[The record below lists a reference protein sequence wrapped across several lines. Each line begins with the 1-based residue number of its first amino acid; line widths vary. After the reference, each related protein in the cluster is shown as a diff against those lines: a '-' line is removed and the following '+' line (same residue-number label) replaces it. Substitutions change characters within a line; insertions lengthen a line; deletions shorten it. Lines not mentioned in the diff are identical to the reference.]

1 MDVFNLY
8 AKLSLN
14 TDDYEKGV
22 EKAKGGASSL
32 MDVFSGT
39 LLGNVVSDGLRT
51 VANGIAEI
59 GKTAASMAVS
69 IGKAS
74 LDSYADYEQLV
85 GGVETLYK
93 DSAGIIENY
102 AKDAYKNVG
111 LSANDYMETSTSFAA
126 ALVSSLSGDTEKAAE
141 MANTAISDMSDNA
154 NKMGTNITSIQ
165 DAYNGFAKQN
175 YTMLDNLKLGYGG
188 TQAEMKRLIK
198 EAAAM
203 KDTQKELGVTVD
215 ATSMSYANIV
225 QAIHVVQANMG
236 IMGTT
241 SKEAATTIQGSTASM
256 KSAWENLLTGIADPE
271 QDFQTLVDN
280 LVDSVIT
287 AGNNIIPRI
296 KEIVPTLIDGLS
308 ELVTQL
314 APYVSGVI
322 MELEPTI
329 EEGLQSLFGGLS
341 SVASEL
347 QPIVADV
354 FSFFGD
360 AIISGLTSAIENSDF
375 SFLLDI
381 FDNVKTAAE
390 EVVPVIEKIAP
401 ALVTVGAAVKG
412 WQIGTEI
419 QKMVTAFDEAKVAVS
434 LFSMGLSDTE
444 IAQGALNGTLKAS
457 EVLAGLLTG
466 KISLMTLAQAAA
478 AKAQAVLNAVMSA
491 NPIAIVITL
500 IAALIGVFVTLY
512 ATNEDFRNK
521 VNAAWNAVKETISG
535 VVNAIGTFFTQ
546 TIPEAIS
553 NVIEWFQQLPERI
566 SEFLLNAIQSVA
578 DWATQTVENARQAG
592 SNFINAVVEFFS
604 QLPYNLGVF
613 LGTALANIV
622 IWAAETAENARQA
635 GSQFLQN
642 VVEFFTQLPGNVLTF
657 LSTTIQN
664 VIAWAGQMKSNAI
677 DAASTFLNNVIEFF
691 TQLPGKVAEWFTRT
705 VEKAVEWAGEMKDKG
720 VQAAKDLLDAVV
732 TGVSELPG
740 KIFNLGVN
748 AAKSLLEGIKSMGS
762 WLKDQV
768 GNFVDGIVSGFTGTV
783 QTNGSHAGGM
793 DYVPY
798 NNYVANLHRGEMVLT
813 ADEAAAYRK
822 GEANTAGGMTIN
834 IDINGIQFEDVN
846 SMAHALANQISY
858 ELQAQSNRKAA
869 VYA

>member
-22 EKAKGGASSL
+22 KKAKGGASSL

-51 VANGIAEI
+51 VANGITEI
-59 GKTAASMAVS
+59 GKTAANMAVS

-93 DSAGIIENY
+93 DSAGIIESY

-126 ALVSSLSGDTEKAAE
+126 ALVSSLGGDTGKAAE

-154 NKMGTNITSIQ
+154 NKMGTNISSIQ

-203 KDTQKELGVTVD
+203 TDTQKELGVTVD
-215 ATSMSYANIV
+215 SNSMSYANIV

-314 APYVSGVI
+314 APYVSSVI
-322 MELEPTI
+322 MEFEPTI
-329 EEGLQSLFGGLS
+329 EEGLHALFGGLS

-375 SFLLDI
+375 SFLLVI
-381 FDNVKTAAE
+381 FDNVKTAAK
-390 EVVPVIEKIAP
+390 EVVPVIEEIAP

-412 WQIGTEI
+412 RQIGTKI

-444 IAQGALNGTLKAS
+444 IAQGALNGTLKES

-478 AKAQAVLNAVMSA
+478 AKAQAAFNAVLAA
-491 NPIAIVITL
+491 NPITLVVVAIG
-500 IAALIGVFVTLY
+500 ALVGILAVLY
-512 ATNEDFRNK
+512 AKNEDFRNG
-521 VNAAWNAVKETISG
+521 VNAALDAISAKIQEVVAFVQPYVEAAMQVIGQVVTQVITDLTPVIQSIGEAFSAAWSLVQTVWAWASAFFQAIFQSIVVIFTPFAPIISG
-535 VVNAIGTFFTQ
+535 FFQ
-546 TIPEAIS
+546 GAWII
-553 NVIEWFQQLPERI
+553 
-566 SEFLLNAIQSVA
+566 IQSIWNVA
-578 DWATQTVENARQAG
+578 VSFFQTVFDLITG
-592 SNFINAVVEFFS
+592 VFSTIDAVLSGDFQSAWASIQGIFEGVFGFFS
-604 QLPYNLGVF
+604 TVG
-613 LGTALANIV
+613 
-622 IWAAETAENARQA
+622 
-635 GSQFLQN
+635 QN
-642 VVEFFTQLPGNVLTF
+642 VVEG
-657 LSTTIQN
+657 IKGG
-664 VIAWAGQMKSNAI
+664 IA
-677 DAASTFLNNVIEFF
+677 
-691 TQLPGKVAEWFTRT
+691 
-705 VEKAVEWAGEMKDKG
+705 AVWNGLVSF
-720 VQAAKDLLDAVV
+720 VQGLWD
-732 TGVSELPG
+732 
-740 KIFNLGVN
+740 
-748 AAKSLLEGIKSMGS
+748 GIKSIFVINAGDVKNNTGS
-762 WLKDQV
+762 D
-768 GNFVDGIVSGFTGTV
+768 
-783 QTNGSHAGGM
+783 GSHAGGM

-813 ADEAAAYRK
+813 ADEADSYRRGKGSSNGFTLTQNIYAAKQTPVELAASTAAYFQR
-822 GEANTAGGMTIN
+822 ARWAI
-834 IDINGIQFEDVN
+834 
-846 SMAHALANQISY
+846 
-858 ELQAQSNRKAA
+858 
-869 VYA
+869 

>member
-1 MDVFNLY
+1 MDIFNLY

-39 LLGNVVSDGLRT
+39 LLGNVVSDGLRSVT
-51 VANGIAEI
+51 NGITEI
-59 GKTAASMAVS
+59 GRTAANMAVS

-93 DSAGIIENY
+93 DSAGIIESY

-126 ALVSSLSGDTEKAAE
+126 ALVTSLGGDTEKAAE

-154 NKMGTNITSIQ
+154 NKMGTNMQSIQ

-175 YTMLDNLKLGYGG
+175 YTMLDNLKIGYGG

-198 EAAAM
+198 DAAAM
-203 KDTQKELGVTVD
+203 TDTQKELGVTVD
-215 ATSMSYANIV
+215 SNSMSYANIV

-256 KSAWENLLTGIADPE
+256 KSSWENLLTGIADPE
-271 QDFQTLVDN
+271 QDFQALVDN

-329 EEGLQSLFGGLS
+329 EEGLQALFGGLS

-360 AIISGLTSAIENSDF
+360 AIISGLTSAIESSDF

-381 FDNVKTAAE
+381 FNNVKTAIENIANIIDSFKNNSNSAWDAISAKIR
-390 EVVPVIEKIAP
+390 EVVAFVQPYVEAAMQVIGQVVTQVITDLTPVIQSIVEAFSAAWSLVQTVWAWASAFFQAIFQSIVVIFTPFAP
-401 ALVTVGAAVKG
+401 IISGFFQGA
-412 WQIGTEI
+412 WIII
-419 QKMVTAFDEAKVAVS
+419 QSIWNVAVS
-434 LFSMGLSDTE
+434 FFQTVFDLITGVFSTID
-444 IAQGALNGTLKAS
+444 
-457 EVLAGLLTG
+457 
-466 KISLMTLAQAAA
+466 
-478 AKAQAVLNAVMSA
+478 AVLSGDFQSAWESIQGIFEGVFGFFSTVGQNAV
-491 NPIAIVITL
+491 
-500 IAALIGVFVTLY
+500 
-512 ATNEDFRNK
+512 
-521 VNAAWNAVKETISG
+521 
-535 VVNAIGTFFTQ
+535 
-546 TIPEAIS
+546 
-553 NVIEWFQQLPERI
+553 
-566 SEFLLNAIQSVA
+566 
-578 DWATQTVENARQAG
+578 
-592 SNFINAVVEFFS
+592 
-604 QLPYNLGVF
+604 
-613 LGTALANIV
+613 
-622 IWAAETAENARQA
+622 
-635 GSQFLQN
+635 
-642 VVEFFTQLPGNVLTF
+642 
-657 LSTTIQN
+657 
-664 VIAWAGQMKSNAI
+664 
-677 DAASTFLNNVIEFF
+677 
-691 TQLPGKVAEWFTRT
+691 
-705 VEKAVEWAGEMKDKG
+705 
-720 VQAAKDLLDAVV
+720 
-732 TGVSELPG
+732 
-740 KIFNLGVN
+740 
-748 AAKSLLEGIKSMGS
+748 EGIKGGIAAVWGGLVS
-762 WLKDQV
+762 
-768 GNFVDGIVSGFTGTV
+768 FVQGLWDGIKSIFVINAGDIKNNTGSD
-783 QTNGSHAGGM
+783 SHRAGGL

-813 ADEAAAYRK
+813 ADEADAYRRGNSGGGSFTVNQTIYAAKQTPVELAASTAAYFQR
-822 GEANTAGGMTIN
+822 ARW
-834 IDINGIQFEDVN
+834 
-846 SMAHALANQISY
+846 AL
-858 ELQAQSNRKAA
+858 
-869 VYA
+869 

>member
-1 MDVFNLY
+1 MDIFNLY

-51 VANGIAEI
+51 VANGITEI
-59 GKTAASMAVS
+59 GKTAANMAVS

-93 DSAGIIENY
+93 DSAATIEKY
-102 AKDAYKNVG
+102 AQAAYKNVG
-111 LSANDYMETSTSFAA
+111 LSANDYMDTATSFAA
-126 ALVSSLSGDTEKAAE
+126 SLVSSLSGDTEKAAE
-141 MANTAISDMSDNA
+141 MSNTAISDMADNW
-154 NKMGTNITSIQ
+154 NKMGSSVQSVQ
-165 DAYNGFAKQN
+165 DAYRGFSKQN
-175 YTMLDNLKLGYGG
+175 FTMLDNLKIGYGG
-188 TQAEMKRLIK
+188 TKTEMERLL
-198 EAAAM
+198 ADA
-203 KDTQKELGVTVD
+203 DTLNAKQGVYTKYSID
-215 ATSMSYANIV
+215 SFSDIV
-225 QAIHVVQANMG
+225 QAIHVVQTEMG
-236 IMGTT
+236 ITGTT
-241 SKEAATTIQGSTASM
+241 AKEAATTIQGSTASM
-256 KSAWENLLTGIADPE
+256 KSAWANLLTGIADPE
-271 QDFQTLVDN
+271 QNFQSLMDEF
-280 LVDSVIT
+280 VDSVIT

-329 EEGLQSLFGGLS
+329 EEGLQALFGGLS

-381 FDNVKTAAE
+381 FDNVKTAVE
-390 EVVPVIEKIAP
+390 EVVPVIEEIAP

-412 WQIGTEI
+412 WQIGTKI

-434 LFSMGLSDTE
+434 LFSMGLSDAE

-478 AKAQAVLNAVMSA
+478 AKAQAAFNAVLAA
-491 NPIAIVITL
+491 NPITLVVVAIG
-500 IAALIGVFVTLY
+500 ALVGILAVLY
-512 ATNEDFRNK
+512 AKNEDFRNS
-521 VNAAWNAVKETISG
+521 VNGVIENIWAKIQEFVTWVQPYVEAAMQVIGQVVTQVITDLTPVIQSIGAAFSAAWSLVQTVWAWASAFFQAIFQAIVVIFAPFAPIISG
-535 VVNAIGTFFTQ
+535 FFQ
-546 TIPEAIS
+546 GAWII
-553 NVIEWFQQLPERI
+553 
-566 SEFLLNAIQSVA
+566 IQSIWNVA
-578 DWATQTVENARQAG
+578 VSFFQTVFDLITG
-592 SNFINAVVEFFS
+592 VFSTIDAVLSGDFQSAWESIQGIFDGAFGFFS
-604 QLPYNLGVF
+604 TVG
-613 LGTALANIV
+613 
-622 IWAAETAENARQA
+622 
-635 GSQFLQN
+635 QN
-642 VVEFFTQLPGNVLTF
+642 VVEG
-657 LSTTIQN
+657 IKGG
-664 VIAWAGQMKSNAI
+664 IA
-677 DAASTFLNNVIEFF
+677 
-691 TQLPGKVAEWFTRT
+691 
-705 VEKAVEWAGEMKDKG
+705 AVWGG
-720 VQAAKDLLDAVV
+720 LVSFVQGLWD
-732 TGVSELPG
+732 
-740 KIFNLGVN
+740 
-748 AAKSLLEGIKSMGS
+748 GIKSIFVINASDVKNNTGS
-762 WLKDQV
+762 D
-768 GNFVDGIVSGFTGTV
+768 
-783 QTNGSHAGGM
+783 GSHAGGM

-813 ADEAAAYRK
+813 SDEADEYRK
-822 GEANTAGGMTIN
+822 GTAKTAGGMTIN
-834 IDINGIQFEDVN
+834 IDINGIQFSDVN

-858 ELQAQSNRKAA
+858 ELQAQSDRKAA

>member
-22 EKAKGGASSL
+22 EKAKNGASSL

-51 VANGIAEI
+51 VANGITEI
-59 GKTAASMAVS
+59 GKTAANMAVS

-93 DSAGIIENY
+93 DSAGIIESY

-111 LSANDYMETSTSFAA
+111 LSANEYMETSTSFAA
-126 ALVSSLSGDTEKAAE
+126 SLVSSLGGNTEKAAE

-154 NKMGTNITSIQ
+154 NKMGTNISSIQ

-215 ATSMSYANIV
+215 STSMSYANIV

-241 SKEAATTIQGSTASM
+241 SKEAATTIQGSTSSM

-271 QDFQTLVDN
+271 QDFQALVDN

-322 MELEPTI
+322 MEIEPTI
-329 EEGLQSLFGGLS
+329 EEGLQALFGGLS

-401 ALVTVGAAVKG
+401 ALVTVGAAIKG
-412 WQIGTEI
+412 WQIGTKI
-419 QKMVTAFDEAKVAVS
+419 QKMITAFDEAKVAVS
-434 LFSMGLSDTE
+434 LFSMGLSDAE

-457 EVLAGLLTG
+457 EILAGLLTG

-478 AKAQAVLNAVMSA
+478 AKAQAAFNAVLAA
-491 NPIAIVITL
+491 NPITLVVVAIG
-500 IAALIGVFVTLY
+500 ALVGILAVLY
-512 ATNEDFRNK
+512 AKNEDFRNG
-521 VNAAWNAVKETISG
+521 VNAAWDAISAKIQEVVAFVQPYVEAAMQVIGQVVTQVITDLTPVIQSIGEAFIDAWSLVQTVWAWASAFFQAIFQAIVVIFAPFAPIISGFFQGAWIIIQSIWNVAVSFFQTVFDLITGVFSTIDAVLSGDFQSAWESIQGIFDGAFGFFSTVGQNAV
-535 VVNAIGTFFTQ
+535 
-546 TIPEAIS
+546 
-553 NVIEWFQQLPERI
+553 
-566 SEFLLNAIQSVA
+566 
-578 DWATQTVENARQAG
+578 
-592 SNFINAVVEFFS
+592 
-604 QLPYNLGVF
+604 
-613 LGTALANIV
+613 
-622 IWAAETAENARQA
+622 
-635 GSQFLQN
+635 
-642 VVEFFTQLPGNVLTF
+642 
-657 LSTTIQN
+657 
-664 VIAWAGQMKSNAI
+664 
-677 DAASTFLNNVIEFF
+677 
-691 TQLPGKVAEWFTRT
+691 
-705 VEKAVEWAGEMKDKG
+705 
-720 VQAAKDLLDAVV
+720 
-732 TGVSELPG
+732 
-740 KIFNLGVN
+740 
-748 AAKSLLEGIKSMGS
+748 EGIKGGIAAFWGGLVS
-762 WLKDQV
+762 
-768 GNFVDGIVSGFTGTV
+768 FVQGLWDGIKSIFVINASDVKNNTGSD
-783 QTNGSHAGGM
+783 GSHAGGM

-813 ADEAAAYRK
+813 ADEAYSYRRGKDSGNGFTLTQNIYAAKQTPVELAASTAAYFQR
-822 GEANTAGGMTIN
+822 ARW
-834 IDINGIQFEDVN
+834 
-846 SMAHALANQISY
+846 AL
-858 ELQAQSNRKAA
+858 
-869 VYA
+869 

>member
-51 VANGIAEI
+51 VANGITEI
-59 GKTAASMAVS
+59 GKTAANMAVS

-126 ALVSSLSGDTEKAAE
+126 SLVSSLGGDTEKAAE

-154 NKMGTNITSIQ
+154 NKMGTNMQSIQ

-175 YTMLDNLKLGYGG
+175 YTMLDNLKIGYGG

-203 KDTQKELGVTVD
+203 TDTQKELGVTVD
-215 ATSMSYANIV
+215 SNSMSYANIV

-329 EEGLQSLFGGLS
+329 EEGLQTLFGGLS

-390 EVVPVIEKIAP
+390 EVVPVIEEIAP

-412 WQIGTEI
+412 WQIGTKI

-434 LFSMGLSDTE
+434 LFSMGLSDAE

-478 AKAQAVLNAVMSA
+478 AKAQAAFNAVLAA
-491 NPIAIVITL
+491 NPITLVVVAIG
-500 IAALIGVFVTLY
+500 ALVGILAVLY
-512 ATNEDFRNK
+512 AKNEDFRNG
-521 VNAAWNAVKETISG
+521 VNAAWDAISAKIQEVVAFVQPYVESAMQVIGQVVTQVITDLTPVIQSIGEAFSAAWSLVQTVWAWASAFFQAIFQSIVVIFAPFAPIISG
-535 VVNAIGTFFTQ
+535 FFQ
-546 TIPEAIS
+546 GAWII
-553 NVIEWFQQLPERI
+553 
-566 SEFLLNAIQSVA
+566 IQSIWNVA
-578 DWATQTVENARQAG
+578 VSFFQTVFNLITG
-592 SNFINAVVEFFS
+592 VFSTIDAVLSGDFQGAWESIQGIFEGAFDFFS
-604 QLPYNLGVF
+604 TVG
-613 LGTALANIV
+613 
-622 IWAAETAENARQA
+622 
-635 GSQFLQN
+635 QN
-642 VVEFFTQLPGNVLTF
+642 VVEG
-657 LSTTIQN
+657 IRGG
-664 VIAWAGQMKSNAI
+664 IA
-677 DAASTFLNNVIEFF
+677 
-691 TQLPGKVAEWFTRT
+691 
-705 VEKAVEWAGEMKDKG
+705 AVWGG
-720 VQAAKDLLDAVV
+720 LVSFVQGLWD
-732 TGVSELPG
+732 
-740 KIFNLGVN
+740 
-748 AAKSLLEGIKSMGS
+748 GIKSI
-762 WLKDQV
+762 
-768 GNFVDGIVSGFTGTV
+768 FVINASDVKNNTGV
-783 QTNGSHAGGM
+783 NGSHAGGM

-813 ADEAAAYRK
+813 ADEADNYRRGKGSSNGFNLTQNIYAAKQTPVELAASTAAYFQR
-822 GEANTAGGMTIN
+822 ARWAI
-834 IDINGIQFEDVN
+834 
-846 SMAHALANQISY
+846 
-858 ELQAQSNRKAA
+858 
-869 VYA
+869 

>member
-51 VANGIAEI
+51 VTNGITEI
-59 GKTAASMAVS
+59 GKTAANMAVS

-126 ALVSSLSGDTEKAAE
+126 ALVTSLGGDTEKAAE

-154 NKMGTNITSIQ
+154 NKMGTNISSIQ

-203 KDTQKELGVTVD
+203 TDTQKELGVTVD
-215 ATSMSYANIV
+215 SNSMSYANIV

-256 KSAWENLLTGIADPE
+256 KSAWENLLTGIADPD

-314 APYVSGVI
+314 APYVSSVI

-329 EEGLQSLFGGLS
+329 EDGLQSLFSGLS

-381 FDNVKTAAE
+381 FNNVKTAIENIAQIIDSFKNNANAAWDAISTKIQ
-390 EVVPVIEKIAP
+390 EVVAFVQPYVEAAMQVIGQVVTQVITDLTPVIQSIGEAFSAAWSLVQTVWAWASAFFQAIFQAIIVIFTPFAP
-401 ALVTVGAAVKG
+401 IISGFFQGA
-412 WQIGTEI
+412 WIII
-419 QKMVTAFDEAKVAVS
+419 QSIWNVAVS
-434 LFSMGLSDTE
+434 FFQTVFDLITGVFSTIDAVLSGDF
-444 IAQGALNGTLKAS
+444 QGAWESIQDIFGS
-457 EVLAGLLTG
+457 
-466 KISLMTLAQAAA
+466 
-478 AKAQAVLNAVMSA
+478 
-491 NPIAIVITL
+491 
-500 IAALIGVFVTLY
+500 VF
-512 ATNEDFRNK
+512 D
-521 VNAAWNAVKETISG
+521 
-535 VVNAIGTFFTQ
+535 
-546 TIPEAIS
+546 
-553 NVIEWFQQLPERI
+553 
-566 SEFLLNAIQSVA
+566 
-578 DWATQTVENARQAG
+578 
-592 SNFINAVVEFFS
+592 FFS
-604 QLPYNLGVF
+604 TVG
-613 LGTALANIV
+613 
-622 IWAAETAENARQA
+622 
-635 GSQFLQN
+635 QN
-642 VVEFFTQLPGNVLTF
+642 VVEG
-657 LSTTIQN
+657 IKGG
-664 VIAWAGQMKSNAI
+664 IA
-677 DAASTFLNNVIEFF
+677 
-691 TQLPGKVAEWFTRT
+691 
-705 VEKAVEWAGEMKDKG
+705 AVWNGLVSF
-720 VQAAKDLLDAVV
+720 VQGLWD
-732 TGVSELPG
+732 
-740 KIFNLGVN
+740 
-748 AAKSLLEGIKSMGS
+748 GIKSIFVINAGDVKNNTGS
-762 WLKDQV
+762 D
-768 GNFVDGIVSGFTGTV
+768 
-783 QTNGSHAGGM
+783 GSHAGGL

-813 ADEAAAYRK
+813 ADEATAYRK
-822 GEANTAGGMTIN
+822 GEANMAGGITIN
-834 IDINGIQFEDVN
+834 IDINGIQFSDVN

>member
-51 VANGIAEI
+51 VANGITEI
-59 GKTAASMAVS
+59 GKTAANMAVS

-93 DSAGIIENY
+93 DSAGIIESY

-126 ALVSSLSGDTEKAAE
+126 ALVSSLGGDTGKAAE

-154 NKMGTNITSIQ
+154 NKMGTNMQSIQ

-175 YTMLDNLKLGYGG
+175 YTMLDNLKIGYGG

-203 KDTQKELGVTVD
+203 TDTQKELGVTVD
-215 ATSMSYANIV
+215 SNSMSYANIV

-256 KSAWENLLTGIADPE
+256 KSAWENLLIGIADPE
-271 QDFQTLVDN
+271 QDFQALVDN

-329 EEGLQSLFGGLS
+329 EEGLQALFGGLS

-381 FDNVKTAAE
+381 FDNVKTAVE
-390 EVVPVIEKIAP
+390 EVVPVIEEIAP

-412 WQIGTEI
+412 WQIGTKI

-478 AKAQAVLNAVMSA
+478 AKAQAAFNAVLAA
-491 NPIAIVITL
+491 NPITLVVVAIG
-500 IAALIGVFVTLY
+500 ALVGILAVLY
-512 ATNEDFRNK
+512 AKNEDFRNS
-521 VNAAWNAVKETISG
+521 VNGVIENIWAKIQEFVAWVQPYVEAAMQVIGQVVTQVITDLTPVIQSIGEAFSAAWSLVQTVWAWASAFFQAIFQSIVVIFTPFAPIISGFFQGAWIIIQSIWNVAVSFFQTVFDLITGVFSTIDAVLSGDFQSAWESIQGIFEGVFGFFSTVGQNAV
-535 VVNAIGTFFTQ
+535 
-546 TIPEAIS
+546 
-553 NVIEWFQQLPERI
+553 
-566 SEFLLNAIQSVA
+566 
-578 DWATQTVENARQAG
+578 
-592 SNFINAVVEFFS
+592 
-604 QLPYNLGVF
+604 
-613 LGTALANIV
+613 
-622 IWAAETAENARQA
+622 
-635 GSQFLQN
+635 
-642 VVEFFTQLPGNVLTF
+642 
-657 LSTTIQN
+657 
-664 VIAWAGQMKSNAI
+664 
-677 DAASTFLNNVIEFF
+677 
-691 TQLPGKVAEWFTRT
+691 
-705 VEKAVEWAGEMKDKG
+705 
-720 VQAAKDLLDAVV
+720 
-732 TGVSELPG
+732 
-740 KIFNLGVN
+740 
-748 AAKSLLEGIKSMGS
+748 EGIKGGIAAVWYGLVS
-762 WLKDQV
+762 
-768 GNFVDGIVSGFTGTV
+768 FVQGLWDGIKSIFVINASDVKNNTGSD
-783 QTNGSHAGGM
+783 GSHAGGL

-813 ADEAAAYRK
+813 SEEATQYRK
-822 GEANTAGGMTIN
+822 GNENAAGGMTFNIN
-834 IDINGIQFEDVN
+834 INGIQFSDVN

>member
-14 TDDYEKGV
+14 TDDYKKGI

-51 VANGIAEI
+51 VTNGITKI
-59 GKTAASMAVS
+59 GETAANMAVS

-93 DSAGIIENY
+93 DSAAKVQQY
-102 AKDAYKNVG
+102 AADAYKTAG
-111 LSANDYMETSTSFAA
+111 LSANEYMNTATTFAA
-126 ALVSSLSGDTEKAAE
+126 SLVSSLGGDTEQAAE
-141 MANTAISDMSDNA
+141 LANTAISDMSDNA
-154 NKMGTNITSIQ
+154 NKMGTAMSSIQ

-215 ATSMSYANIV
+215 STSMSYANIV

-271 QDFQTLVDN
+271 RNFQGLMDDFVN
-280 LVDSVIT
+280 SFVG

-308 ELVTQL
+308 EIVTQL
-314 APYVSGVI
+314 APYVSSVI

-329 EEGLQSLFGGLS
+329 EEGLQALFGGLS

-354 FSFFGD
+354 FSFLGD
-360 AIISGLTSAIENSDF
+360 AIVSGLTTAVENSDF

-381 FDNVKTAAE
+381 FDNVKTAVE
-390 EVVPVIEKIAP
+390 EVVPLIEKIAP
-401 ALVTVGAAVKG
+401 ALVTVGAAAKG
-412 WQIGTEI
+412 WEIGKKLQSI
-419 QKMVTAFDEAKVAVS
+419 VTGFDEAKVAVS
-434 LFSMGLSDTE
+434 LFSMGLSDAE

-466 KISLMTLAQAAA
+466 KISIMTLAQAAA
-478 AKAQAVLNAVMSA
+478 AKAQAAFNAVLAA
-491 NPIAIVITL
+491 NPIALVVVAIG
-500 IAALIGVFVTLY
+500 ALVGILAVLY
-512 ATNEDFRNK
+512 AKNEDFRSK
-521 VNAAWNAVKETISG
+521 VNAAWESVSEKVQGVVDFLMPYIAAAMDSIKNVVEKVVESLVPVAESIGQAFSAAWDLVKTVWSWASAFFQAIFQAIVVIFTPFAPIISG
-535 VVNAIGTFFTQ
+535 FFKAAWELVKAAWNIATSFFKNIFDIIANIFSAIDGVL
-546 TIPEAIS
+546 S
-553 NVIEWFQQLPERI
+553 GDFQSAWE
-566 SEFLLNAIQSVA
+566 SIQGIFEGVF
-578 DWATQTVENARQAG
+578 D
-592 SNFINAVVEFFS
+592 FFS
-604 QLPYNLGVF
+604 TVG
-613 LGTALANIV
+613 
-622 IWAAETAENARQA
+622 
-635 GSQFLQN
+635 QN
-642 VVEFFTQLPGNVLTF
+642 VVGG
-657 LSTTIQN
+657 IKGG
-664 VIAWAGQMKSNAI
+664 IA
-677 DAASTFLNNVIEFF
+677 
-691 TQLPGKVAEWFTRT
+691 
-705 VEKAVEWAGEMKDKG
+705 AVWGG
-720 VQAAKDLLDAVV
+720 LVSFVQGLWD
-732 TGVSELPG
+732 
-740 KIFNLGVN
+740 
-748 AAKSLLEGIKSMGS
+748 GIKSIFVIDASDVKNNTGS
-762 WLKDQV
+762 
-768 GNFVDGIVSGFTGTV
+768 N
-783 QTNGSHAGGM
+783 SHRAGGL

-798 NNYVANLHRGEMVLT
+798 NGYAADLHRGEMVLT
-813 ADEAAAYRK
+813 AREAEKYR
-822 GEANTAGGMTIN
+822 NGGKTGGDMVFQIS
-834 IDINGIQFEDVN
+834 INGMQFTSVSD
-846 SMAHALANQISY
+846 MAHALANDISH
-858 ELQAQSNRKAA
+858 ELEAQTRRKAA
-869 VYA
+869 LYG

>member
-51 VANGIAEI
+51 VTNGITEI
-59 GKTAASMAVS
+59 GKTAANMAVS

-126 ALVSSLSGDTEKAAE
+126 ALVSSLGGDTQKSAE

-154 NKMGTNITSIQ
+154 NKMGTNISSIQ

-203 KDTQKELGVTVD
+203 TDTQKELGVTVD
-215 ATSMSYANIV
+215 SNSMSYANIV

-256 KSAWENLLTGIADPE
+256 KSAWENLLTGIADPD

-314 APYVSGVI
+314 APYVSSVI

-381 FDNVKTAAE
+381 FNNVKTAIENIANIIDSFKNNANAAWDVISAKIQ
-390 EVVPVIEKIAP
+390 EVVAFVQPYVEAAMQVIGQVVTQVITDLTPVIQSIGEAFSAAWSLVQTVWAWASAFFQAIFQAIIVIFTPFAP
-401 ALVTVGAAVKG
+401 IISGFFQGA
-412 WQIGTEI
+412 WIII
-419 QKMVTAFDEAKVAVS
+419 QSIWNVAVS
-434 LFSMGLSDTE
+434 FFQTVFDLITGVFSTIDAVLSGDF
-444 IAQGALNGTLKAS
+444 QGAWESIQDIFGS
-457 EVLAGLLTG
+457 
-466 KISLMTLAQAAA
+466 
-478 AKAQAVLNAVMSA
+478 
-491 NPIAIVITL
+491 
-500 IAALIGVFVTLY
+500 VF
-512 ATNEDFRNK
+512 D
-521 VNAAWNAVKETISG
+521 
-535 VVNAIGTFFTQ
+535 
-546 TIPEAIS
+546 
-553 NVIEWFQQLPERI
+553 
-566 SEFLLNAIQSVA
+566 
-578 DWATQTVENARQAG
+578 
-592 SNFINAVVEFFS
+592 FFS
-604 QLPYNLGVF
+604 TVG
-613 LGTALANIV
+613 
-622 IWAAETAENARQA
+622 
-635 GSQFLQN
+635 QN
-642 VVEFFTQLPGNVLTF
+642 VVEG
-657 LSTTIQN
+657 IKGG
-664 VIAWAGQMKSNAI
+664 IA
-677 DAASTFLNNVIEFF
+677 
-691 TQLPGKVAEWFTRT
+691 
-705 VEKAVEWAGEMKDKG
+705 AVWNGLVSF
-720 VQAAKDLLDAVV
+720 VQGLWD
-732 TGVSELPG
+732 
-740 KIFNLGVN
+740 
-748 AAKSLLEGIKSMGS
+748 GIKSIFVINAGDVKNNTGS
-762 WLKDQV
+762 D
-768 GNFVDGIVSGFTGTV
+768 
-783 QTNGSHAGGM
+783 GSHAGGL

-813 ADEAAAYRK
+813 ADEATAYRK
-822 GEANTAGGMTIN
+822 GEANMAGGMTFN
-834 IDINGIQFEDVN
+834 IDINGIQFNDVN
-846 SMAHALANQISY
+846 SMAHALVNQISY

>member
-1 MDVFNLY
+1 LDVFNLY

-51 VANGIAEI
+51 VANGITEI
-59 GKTAASMAVS
+59 GKNAANMAVS

-154 NKMGTNITSIQ
+154 NKMGTNISSIQ

-203 KDTQKELGVTVD
+203 TDTQKELGVTVD
-215 ATSMSYANIV
+215 SNSMSYANIV

-271 QDFQTLVDN
+271 QDFQALVDN

-329 EEGLQSLFGGLS
+329 EKGLQALFGGLS

-390 EVVPVIEKIAP
+390 EVVPVIEEIAP

-412 WQIGTEI
+412 WQIGTKI
-419 QKMVTAFDEAKVAVS
+419 QKMATAFDEAKVAVS

-444 IAQGALNGTLKAS
+444 IAQGALNSTLKAS

-478 AKAQAVLNAVMSA
+478 AKAQAAFNAVLAA
-491 NPIAIVITL
+491 NPITLVVVAIG
-500 IAALIGVFVTLY
+500 ALVGILAVLY
-512 ATNEDFRNK
+512 AKNEDFRNS
-521 VNAAWNAVKETISG
+521 VNGVIENIWAKIEELVAWVQPYVEAAMQVIGQVVTQVITDLTPVIQSIGEAFSAAWSLVQTVWAWASAFFQAIFQAIVVIFAPFAPIISG
-535 VVNAIGTFFTQ
+535 FFQ
-546 TIPEAIS
+546 GAWII
-553 NVIEWFQQLPERI
+553 
-566 SEFLLNAIQSVA
+566 IQSIWNVA
-578 DWATQTVENARQAG
+578 VSFFQTVFNLITG
-592 SNFINAVVEFFS
+592 VFSTIDAVLSGDFQGAWESIQGIFEGAFDFFS
-604 QLPYNLGVF
+604 TVG
-613 LGTALANIV
+613 
-622 IWAAETAENARQA
+622 
-635 GSQFLQN
+635 QN
-642 VVEFFTQLPGNVLTF
+642 VVEG
-657 LSTTIQN
+657 IKGG
-664 VIAWAGQMKSNAI
+664 IA
-677 DAASTFLNNVIEFF
+677 
-691 TQLPGKVAEWFTRT
+691 
-705 VEKAVEWAGEMKDKG
+705 AVWGG
-720 VQAAKDLLDAVV
+720 LVSFVQGLWD
-732 TGVSELPG
+732 
-740 KIFNLGVN
+740 
-748 AAKSLLEGIKSMGS
+748 GIKSIFVINASDVKNNTGS
-762 WLKDQV
+762 D
-768 GNFVDGIVSGFTGTV
+768 
-783 QTNGSHAGGM
+783 GSHAGGM

-813 ADEAAAYRK
+813 ADEADNYRRGKGSSNGFNLTQNIYAAKQTPVELAASTAAYFQR
-822 GEANTAGGMTIN
+822 ARWAI
-834 IDINGIQFEDVN
+834 
-846 SMAHALANQISY
+846 
-858 ELQAQSNRKAA
+858 
-869 VYA
+869 

>member
-51 VANGIAEI
+51 VANGITEI
-59 GKTAASMAVS
+59 GKTAANMAVS

-126 ALVSSLSGDTEKAAE
+126 ALVSSLGGDTNKAAE

-154 NKMGTNITSIQ
+154 NKMGTNMQSIQ

-175 YTMLDNLKLGYGG
+175 YTMLDNLKIGYGG

-203 KDTQKELGVTVD
+203 TDTQKELGVTVD
-215 ATSMSYANIV
+215 SNSMSYANIV

-271 QDFQTLVDN
+271 QDFQALVDN

-329 EEGLQSLFGGLS
+329 EEGLQALFGGLS

-360 AIISGLTSAIENSDF
+360 AIISGLTSAIESSDF

-381 FDNVKTAAE
+381 FNNVKTAIENIANIIDSFKNNANAALDAISAKIQ
-390 EVVPVIEKIAP
+390 EVVAFVQPYVEAAMQVIGQVVTQVITDLTPVIQSIGEAFSAAWSLVQTVWAWASAFFQAIFQSIVVIFTPFAP
-401 ALVTVGAAVKG
+401 IISGFFQSA
-412 WQIGTEI
+412 WIII
-419 QKMVTAFDEAKVAVS
+419 QSIWNVAVS
-434 LFSMGLSDTE
+434 FFQTVFDLITGVFSTIDAVLSGDF
-444 IAQGALNGTLKAS
+444 QGAWESIQGIFEGVFGFFST
-457 EVLAGLLTG
+457 VG
-466 KISLMTLAQAAA
+466 Q
-478 AKAQAVLNAVMSA
+478 NAV
-491 NPIAIVITL
+491 
-500 IAALIGVFVTLY
+500 
-512 ATNEDFRNK
+512 
-521 VNAAWNAVKETISG
+521 
-535 VVNAIGTFFTQ
+535 
-546 TIPEAIS
+546 
-553 NVIEWFQQLPERI
+553 
-566 SEFLLNAIQSVA
+566 
-578 DWATQTVENARQAG
+578 
-592 SNFINAVVEFFS
+592 
-604 QLPYNLGVF
+604 
-613 LGTALANIV
+613 
-622 IWAAETAENARQA
+622 
-635 GSQFLQN
+635 
-642 VVEFFTQLPGNVLTF
+642 
-657 LSTTIQN
+657 
-664 VIAWAGQMKSNAI
+664 
-677 DAASTFLNNVIEFF
+677 
-691 TQLPGKVAEWFTRT
+691 
-705 VEKAVEWAGEMKDKG
+705 
-720 VQAAKDLLDAVV
+720 
-732 TGVSELPG
+732 
-740 KIFNLGVN
+740 
-748 AAKSLLEGIKSMGS
+748 EGIKGGIAAVWNGLVS
-762 WLKDQV
+762 
-768 GNFVDGIVSGFTGTV
+768 FVQGLWDGIKSIFVINASDVKNNTGSD
-783 QTNGSHAGGM
+783 GSHAGGM

-813 ADEAAAYRK
+813 ADEADEYRK
-822 GEANTAGGMTIN
+822 GTAKTAGGMTIN
-834 IDINGIQFEDVN
+834 IDVNGIQFSDVN

>member
-22 EKAKGGASSL
+22 EKAKGGATSL

-51 VANGIAEI
+51 VTNGIAEI
-59 GKTAASMAVS
+59 GRTAASMAVS

-126 ALVSSLSGDTEKAAE
+126 SLVSSLGGDTEKAAE

-154 NKMGTNITSIQ
+154 NKMGTNISSIQ

-203 KDTQKELGVTVD
+203 TDTQKELGVTVD
-215 ATSMSYANIV
+215 SNSMSYANIV

-271 QDFQTLVDN
+271 QDLQTLVDN

-314 APYVSGVI
+314 APYVSSVI

-329 EEGLQSLFGGLS
+329 EEGLQALFGGLS

-375 SFLLDI
+375 SFLLFI
-381 FDNVKTAAE
+381 FDN
-390 EVVPVIEKIAP
+390 
-401 ALVTVGAAVKG
+401 
-412 WQIGTEI
+412 
-419 QKMVTAFDEAKVAVS
+419 AK
-434 LFSMGLSDTE
+434 
-444 IAQGALNGTLKAS
+444 
-457 EVLAGLLTG
+457 
-466 KISLMTLAQAAA
+466 
-478 AKAQAVLNAVMSA
+478 
-491 NPIAIVITL
+491 
-500 IAALIGVFVTLY
+500 
-512 ATNEDFRNK
+512 NEDFRNG
-521 VNAAWNAVKETISG
+521 VNAAWDAISAKIQEVVAFVQPYVEAAMQVIGQVVTQVITDLTPVIQSIGEAFSAAWSLVQTVWAWASAFFQAIFQSIVVIFTPFAPIISG
-535 VVNAIGTFFTQ
+535 FFQ
-546 TIPEAIS
+546 GAWII
-553 NVIEWFQQLPERI
+553 
-566 SEFLLNAIQSVA
+566 IQSIWNVA
-578 DWATQTVENARQAG
+578 VSFFQTVFDLITG
-592 SNFINAVVEFFS
+592 VFSTIDAVLSGDFQSAWASIQGIFEGVFGFFS
-604 QLPYNLGVF
+604 TVG
-613 LGTALANIV
+613 
-622 IWAAETAENARQA
+622 
-635 GSQFLQN
+635 QN
-642 VVEFFTQLPGNVLTF
+642 VVEG
-657 LSTTIQN
+657 IKGG
-664 VIAWAGQMKSNAI
+664 IA
-677 DAASTFLNNVIEFF
+677 
-691 TQLPGKVAEWFTRT
+691 
-705 VEKAVEWAGEMKDKG
+705 AVWGG
-720 VQAAKDLLDAVV
+720 LVSFVQGLWD
-732 TGVSELPG
+732 
-740 KIFNLGVN
+740 
-748 AAKSLLEGIKSMGS
+748 GIKSIFVINASDVKNNTGS
-762 WLKDQV
+762 D
-768 GNFVDGIVSGFTGTV
+768 
-783 QTNGSHAGGM
+783 GSHAGGM

-813 ADEAAAYRK
+813 ADEADSYRRGKGSGNSFTLTQNIYAAKQTPVELAASTAAYFQR
-822 GEANTAGGMTIN
+822 ARWAI
-834 IDINGIQFEDVN
+834 
-846 SMAHALANQISY
+846 
-858 ELQAQSNRKAA
+858 
-869 VYA
+869 

>member
-14 TDDYEKGV
+14 TDDYEKSV
-22 EKAKGGASSL
+22 EKAKGGALSL

-51 VANGIAEI
+51 VTNGITEI
-59 GKTAASMAVS
+59 GKTAANMAVS

-126 ALVSSLSGDTEKAAE
+126 SLVSSLGGDTEKAAE

-154 NKMGTNITSIQ
+154 NKMGTNISSIQ

-215 ATSMSYANIV
+215 STSMSYANIV

-271 QDFQTLVDN
+271 QDFQALVDN

-329 EEGLQSLFGGLS
+329 EEGLQALFGGLS

-375 SFLLDI
+375 SLLLDI

-390 EVVPVIEKIAP
+390 EVVPVIEEIAP

-412 WQIGTEI
+412 WQIGTKI

-434 LFSMGLSDTE
+434 LFSMGLSDAE

-457 EVLAGLLTG
+457 EVFAGLLTG

-478 AKAQAVLNAVMSA
+478 AKAQAAFNAVLAA
-491 NPIAIVITL
+491 NPITLVVVAIG
-500 IAALIGVFVTLY
+500 ALVGILAVLY
-512 ATNEDFRNK
+512 AKNEDFRNS
-521 VNAAWNAVKETISG
+521 VNGVIENIWAKIEELVAWVQPYVEAAMQVIGQVVTQAITDLTPVIQSIGEAFSAAWSLVQTVWAWASAFFQAIFQAIVVIFAPFAPIISG
-535 VVNAIGTFFTQ
+535 FFQ
-546 TIPEAIS
+546 GAWII
-553 NVIEWFQQLPERI
+553 
-566 SEFLLNAIQSVA
+566 IQSIWNVA
-578 DWATQTVENARQAG
+578 VSFFQTVFNLITG
-592 SNFINAVVEFFS
+592 VFSTIDAVLSGDFQSAWESIQGIFEGAFDFFS
-604 QLPYNLGVF
+604 TVG
-613 LGTALANIV
+613 
-622 IWAAETAENARQA
+622 
-635 GSQFLQN
+635 QN
-642 VVEFFTQLPGNVLTF
+642 VVEG
-657 LSTTIQN
+657 IKGG
-664 VIAWAGQMKSNAI
+664 IA
-677 DAASTFLNNVIEFF
+677 
-691 TQLPGKVAEWFTRT
+691 
-705 VEKAVEWAGEMKDKG
+705 AVWGG
-720 VQAAKDLLDAVV
+720 LVSFVQGLWD
-732 TGVSELPG
+732 
-740 KIFNLGVN
+740 
-748 AAKSLLEGIKSMGS
+748 GIKSI
-762 WLKDQV
+762 
-768 GNFVDGIVSGFTGTV
+768 FVINASDVKNNTGV
-783 QTNGSHAGGM
+783 NGSHAGGL
-793 DYVPY
+793 DYVPF

-813 ADEAAAYRK
+813 AQEADDYRRNGAQGGTGFVVNQTIYAAKQTPVELAASTAAYF
-822 GEANTAGGMTIN
+822 
-834 IDINGIQFEDVN
+834 Q
-846 SMAHALANQISY
+846 
-858 ELQAQSNRKAA
+858 QARWAI
-869 VYA
+869 

>member
-51 VANGIAEI
+51 VTNGITEI
-59 GKTAASMAVS
+59 GKTAANMAVS

-126 ALVSSLSGDTEKAAE
+126 ALVSSLGGDTNKAAE

-154 NKMGTNITSIQ
+154 NKMGTNMQSIQ

-175 YTMLDNLKLGYGG
+175 YTMLDNLKIGYGG

-203 KDTQKELGVTVD
+203 TDTQKELGVTVD
-215 ATSMSYANIV
+215 SNSMSYANIV

-271 QDFQTLVDN
+271 QDFQALVDN

-329 EEGLQSLFGGLS
+329 EEGLQALFGGLS

-360 AIISGLTSAIENSDF
+360 AIISGLTSAIESSDF

-381 FDNVKTAAE
+381 FNNVKTAIENIANIIDSFKNNANAAWDAISAKIQ
-390 EVVPVIEKIAP
+390 EVVAFVQPYVEAAMQVIGQVVTQVITDLTPVIQSIGEAFSAAWSLVQTVWAWASAFFQAIFQSIVVIFTPFAP
-401 ALVTVGAAVKG
+401 IISGFFQDA
-412 WQIGTEI
+412 WIII
-419 QKMVTAFDEAKVAVS
+419 QSIWNVAVS
-434 LFSMGLSDTE
+434 FFQTVFDLITGVFSTIDAVLSGDF
-444 IAQGALNGTLKAS
+444 QGAWESIQGIFEGVFGFFST
-457 EVLAGLLTG
+457 VG
-466 KISLMTLAQAAA
+466 Q
-478 AKAQAVLNAVMSA
+478 NAV
-491 NPIAIVITL
+491 
-500 IAALIGVFVTLY
+500 
-512 ATNEDFRNK
+512 
-521 VNAAWNAVKETISG
+521 
-535 VVNAIGTFFTQ
+535 
-546 TIPEAIS
+546 
-553 NVIEWFQQLPERI
+553 
-566 SEFLLNAIQSVA
+566 
-578 DWATQTVENARQAG
+578 
-592 SNFINAVVEFFS
+592 
-604 QLPYNLGVF
+604 
-613 LGTALANIV
+613 
-622 IWAAETAENARQA
+622 
-635 GSQFLQN
+635 
-642 VVEFFTQLPGNVLTF
+642 
-657 LSTTIQN
+657 
-664 VIAWAGQMKSNAI
+664 
-677 DAASTFLNNVIEFF
+677 
-691 TQLPGKVAEWFTRT
+691 
-705 VEKAVEWAGEMKDKG
+705 
-720 VQAAKDLLDAVV
+720 
-732 TGVSELPG
+732 
-740 KIFNLGVN
+740 
-748 AAKSLLEGIKSMGS
+748 EGIKGGIAAVWNGLVS
-762 WLKDQV
+762 
-768 GNFVDGIVSGFTGTV
+768 FVQGLWDGIKSIFVINASDVKNNTGSD
-783 QTNGSHAGGM
+783 GSHAGGM

-813 ADEAAAYRK
+813 ADEADEYRK
-822 GEANTAGGMTIN
+822 GTAKTAGGMTIN
-834 IDINGIQFEDVN
+834 IDVNGIQFSDVN

>member
-22 EKAKGGASSL
+22 EKAKGGALSL

-39 LLGNVVSDGLRT
+39 LLGNVVSDGLRN
-51 VANGIAEI
+51 VANEITRI
-59 GKTAASMAVS
+59 GKTAANMAMS

-126 ALVSSLSGDTEKAAE
+126 SLVSSLGGNTEKAAE

-154 NKMGTNITSIQ
+154 NKMGTNIASIQ

-215 ATSMSYANIV
+215 STSMSYANIV

-271 QDFQTLVDN
+271 QDFQALVDN

-296 KEIVPTLIDGLS
+296 KEIVPTLIDGLN

-329 EEGLQSLFGGLS
+329 EEGLQALFGGLS

-412 WQIGTEI
+412 WQIGTKI

-434 LFSMGLSDTE
+434 LFSMGLSDAE

-457 EVLAGLLTG
+457 EVFAGLLTG

-478 AKAQAVLNAVMSA
+478 AKAQAAFNAVLAA
-491 NPIAIVITL
+491 NPITLVVVAIG
-500 IAALIGVFVTLY
+500 ALVGILAVLY
-512 ATNEDFRNK
+512 AKNEDFRNS
-521 VNAAWNAVKETISG
+521 VNGVIENIWAKIEELVAWVQPYVEAAMQVIGQVVTQAITDLTPVIQSIGEAFSAAWSLVQTVWAWASAFFQAIFQAIVVIFAPFAPIISGFFQGAWIIIQSIWNVAVSFFQTVFNLITGVFSTIDAVLSGDFQSAWESIQGIFEGVFDFFSTVGQNAV
-535 VVNAIGTFFTQ
+535 
-546 TIPEAIS
+546 
-553 NVIEWFQQLPERI
+553 
-566 SEFLLNAIQSVA
+566 
-578 DWATQTVENARQAG
+578 
-592 SNFINAVVEFFS
+592 
-604 QLPYNLGVF
+604 
-613 LGTALANIV
+613 
-622 IWAAETAENARQA
+622 
-635 GSQFLQN
+635 
-642 VVEFFTQLPGNVLTF
+642 
-657 LSTTIQN
+657 
-664 VIAWAGQMKSNAI
+664 
-677 DAASTFLNNVIEFF
+677 
-691 TQLPGKVAEWFTRT
+691 
-705 VEKAVEWAGEMKDKG
+705 
-720 VQAAKDLLDAVV
+720 
-732 TGVSELPG
+732 
-740 KIFNLGVN
+740 
-748 AAKSLLEGIKSMGS
+748 EGIKGGIAAVWGGLVS
-762 WLKDQV
+762 
-768 GNFVDGIVSGFTGTV
+768 FVQGLWDGIKSIFVINASDVKNNTGV
-783 QTNGSHAGGM
+783 NGSHAGGL
-793 DYVPY
+793 DYVPF

-813 ADEAAAYRK
+813 AQEADDYRRNGAQGGTGFVVNQTIYAAKQTPVELAASTAAYF
-822 GEANTAGGMTIN
+822 
-834 IDINGIQFEDVN
+834 Q
-846 SMAHALANQISY
+846 
-858 ELQAQSNRKAA
+858 QARWAI
-869 VYA
+869 

>member
-51 VANGIAEI
+51 VTNGITEI
-59 GKTAASMAVS
+59 GKTAANMAMS

-93 DSAGIIENY
+93 DSAGIIESY

-111 LSANDYMETSTSFAA
+111 LSANEYMETSTSFAA
-126 ALVSSLSGDTEKAAE
+126 SLVSSLSGDTEKAAE

-154 NKMGTNITSIQ
+154 NKMGTNISSIQ

-215 ATSMSYANIV
+215 STSMSYANIV

-271 QDFQTLVDN
+271 QDFQSLVDN

-314 APYVSGVI
+314 APYVSSVI

-329 EEGLQSLFGGLS
+329 EEGLQALFGGLS

-354 FSFFGD
+354 FSFLGD

-390 EVVPVIEKIAP
+390 EVVPVIEEIAP

-412 WQIGTEI
+412 WQIGTKI

-434 LFSMGLSDTE
+434 LFSMGLSDAE

-466 KISLMTLAQAAA
+466 KISLMTLAQTAA

-521 VNAAWNAVKETISG
+521 VNEIFEFVKTT
-535 VVNAIGTFFTQ
+535 VVTFFTE
-546 TIPEAIS
+546 TVPNAINS
-553 NVIEWFQQLPERI
+553 AIEWFQQLPDKI
-566 SEFLLNAIQSVA
+566 SEFMSNAVQSVA
-578 DWATQTVENARQAG
+578 DWATQTAENARQAG

-613 LGTALANIV
+613 LGTALASIV
-622 IWAAETAENARQA
+622 IWAVETAENARQA

-691 TQLPGKVAEWFTRT
+691 TQLPGNIAEWFTKT
-705 VEKAVEWAGEMKDKG
+705 IEKVVEWAEELRKNGE
-720 VQAAKDLLDAVV
+720 QAAKDLLDAVV
-732 TGVSELPG
+732 TGLEELPG
-740 KIFNLGVN
+740 KIFDLGVN
-748 AAKSLLEGIKSMGS
+748 AAKNLLEGIKSMGG
-762 WLKDQV
+762 WLKEQV

-783 QTNGSHAGGM
+783 QTNGSHAGGL

-813 ADEAAAYRK
+813 SAEATEYRK
-822 GEANTAGGMTIN
+822 GTANAAGVMTFNIN
-834 IDINGIQFEDVN
+834 INGIQFNDVN

>member
-14 TDDYEKGV
+14 TDEYEKGV

-51 VANGIAEI
+51 VANGITEI
-59 GKTAASMAVS
+59 GKTAANMAVS

-126 ALVSSLSGDTEKAAE
+126 SLVSSLGGDTEKAAE

-154 NKMGTNITSIQ
+154 NKMGTNISSIQ

-215 ATSMSYANIV
+215 STSMSYANIV

-271 QDFQTLVDN
+271 QDFQALVDN

-329 EEGLQSLFGGLS
+329 EEGLQALFGGLS

-375 SFLLDI
+375 SLLLDI

-390 EVVPVIEKIAP
+390 EVVPVIEEIAP

-412 WQIGTEI
+412 WQIGTKI

-434 LFSMGLSDTE
+434 LFSMGLSDAE

-457 EVLAGLLTG
+457 EVFAGLLTG

-478 AKAQAVLNAVMSA
+478 AKAQAAFNAVLAA
-491 NPIAIVITL
+491 NPITLVVVAIG
-500 IAALIGVFVTLY
+500 ALVGILAVLY
-512 ATNEDFRNK
+512 AKNEDFRNS
-521 VNAAWNAVKETISG
+521 VNGVIENIWAKIEELVAWVQPYVEAAMQVIGQVVTQVITDLTPVIQSIGEAFSAAWSLVQTVWAWASAFFQAIFQAIIVIFTPFAPIISGFFQGAWIIIQSIWNVAVSFFQTVFDLITGVFSTIDAVLSGDFQGAWESIQDIFGSVFDFFSTVGQNAV
-535 VVNAIGTFFTQ
+535 
-546 TIPEAIS
+546 
-553 NVIEWFQQLPERI
+553 
-566 SEFLLNAIQSVA
+566 
-578 DWATQTVENARQAG
+578 
-592 SNFINAVVEFFS
+592 
-604 QLPYNLGVF
+604 
-613 LGTALANIV
+613 
-622 IWAAETAENARQA
+622 
-635 GSQFLQN
+635 
-642 VVEFFTQLPGNVLTF
+642 
-657 LSTTIQN
+657 
-664 VIAWAGQMKSNAI
+664 
-677 DAASTFLNNVIEFF
+677 
-691 TQLPGKVAEWFTRT
+691 
-705 VEKAVEWAGEMKDKG
+705 
-720 VQAAKDLLDAVV
+720 
-732 TGVSELPG
+732 
-740 KIFNLGVN
+740 
-748 AAKSLLEGIKSMGS
+748 EGIKGGIAAVWNGLVS
-762 WLKDQV
+762 
-768 GNFVDGIVSGFTGTV
+768 FVQGLWDGIKSIFVINAGDVKNNTGSD
-783 QTNGSHAGGM
+783 GSHAGGL

-813 ADEAAAYRK
+813 ADEATAYRK
-822 GEANTAGGMTIN
+822 GEANMAGGMTFN
-834 IDINGIQFEDVN
+834 IDINGIQFNDVN
-846 SMAHALANQISY
+846 SMAHALVNQISY

>member
-51 VANGIAEI
+51 VANGITEI
-59 GKTAASMAVS
+59 GKTAANMAVS

-111 LSANDYMETSTSFAA
+111 LSANDYMETSISFAA
-126 ALVSSLSGDTEKAAE
+126 ALVSSLGGDTNKAAE

-154 NKMGTNITSIQ
+154 NKMGTNMQSIQ

-175 YTMLDNLKLGYGG
+175 YTMLDNLKIGYGG

-203 KDTQKELGVTVD
+203 TDTQKELGVTVD
-215 ATSMSYANIV
+215 SNSMSYANIV

-271 QDFQTLVDN
+271 QDFQALVDN

-329 EEGLQSLFGGLS
+329 EEGLQALFGGLS

-360 AIISGLTSAIENSDF
+360 AIISGLTSAIESSDF

-381 FDNVKTAAE
+381 FNNVKTAIENIANIIDSFKNNANAAWDAISAKIQ
-390 EVVPVIEKIAP
+390 EVVAFVQPYVEAAMQVIGQVVTQVITDLTPVIQSIGEAFSAAWSLVQTVWAWASAFFQAIFQSIVVIFTPFAP
-401 ALVTVGAAVKG
+401 IISGFFQGA
-412 WQIGTEI
+412 WIII
-419 QKMVTAFDEAKVAVS
+419 QSIWNVAVS
-434 LFSMGLSDTE
+434 FFQTVFDLITGVFSTIDAVLSGDF
-444 IAQGALNGTLKAS
+444 QGAWESIQGIFEGVFGFFST
-457 EVLAGLLTG
+457 VG
-466 KISLMTLAQAAA
+466 Q
-478 AKAQAVLNAVMSA
+478 NAV
-491 NPIAIVITL
+491 
-500 IAALIGVFVTLY
+500 
-512 ATNEDFRNK
+512 
-521 VNAAWNAVKETISG
+521 
-535 VVNAIGTFFTQ
+535 
-546 TIPEAIS
+546 
-553 NVIEWFQQLPERI
+553 
-566 SEFLLNAIQSVA
+566 
-578 DWATQTVENARQAG
+578 
-592 SNFINAVVEFFS
+592 
-604 QLPYNLGVF
+604 
-613 LGTALANIV
+613 
-622 IWAAETAENARQA
+622 
-635 GSQFLQN
+635 
-642 VVEFFTQLPGNVLTF
+642 
-657 LSTTIQN
+657 
-664 VIAWAGQMKSNAI
+664 
-677 DAASTFLNNVIEFF
+677 
-691 TQLPGKVAEWFTRT
+691 
-705 VEKAVEWAGEMKDKG
+705 
-720 VQAAKDLLDAVV
+720 
-732 TGVSELPG
+732 
-740 KIFNLGVN
+740 
-748 AAKSLLEGIKSMGS
+748 EGIKGGIAAVWNGLVS
-762 WLKDQV
+762 
-768 GNFVDGIVSGFTGTV
+768 FVQGLWDGIKSIFVINASDVKNNTGSD
-783 QTNGSHAGGM
+783 GSHAGGM

-813 ADEAAAYRK
+813 ADEADEYRK
-822 GEANTAGGMTIN
+822 GTAKTAGGMTIN
-834 IDINGIQFEDVN
+834 IDVNGIQFSDVN

>member
-51 VANGIAEI
+51 VANGITEI
-59 GKTAASMAVS
+59 GKNAANMAVS

-154 NKMGTNITSIQ
+154 NKMGTNISSIQ

-203 KDTQKELGVTVD
+203 TDTQKELGVTVD
-215 ATSMSYANIV
+215 SNSMSYANIV

-271 QDFQTLVDN
+271 QDFQALVDN

-329 EEGLQSLFGGLS
+329 EKGLQALFGGLS

-390 EVVPVIEKIAP
+390 EVVPVIEEIAP

-412 WQIGTEI
+412 WQIGTKI
-419 QKMVTAFDEAKVAVS
+419 QKMATAFDEAKGAVS
-434 LFSMGLSDTE
+434 SFSMGLSDTE
-444 IAQGALNGTLKAS
+444 IAQGALNSTLKAS

-478 AKAQAVLNAVMSA
+478 AKAQAAFNAVLAA
-491 NPIAIVITL
+491 NPITLVVVAIG
-500 IAALIGVFVTLY
+500 ALVGILAVLY
-512 ATNEDFRNK
+512 AKNEDFRNS
-521 VNAAWNAVKETISG
+521 VNGVIENIWAKIEELVAWVQPYVEAAMQVIGQVVTQVITDLTPVIQSIGEAFSAAWSLVQTVWAWASAFFQAIFQAIVVIFAPFAPIISG
-535 VVNAIGTFFTQ
+535 FFQ
-546 TIPEAIS
+546 GAWII
-553 NVIEWFQQLPERI
+553 
-566 SEFLLNAIQSVA
+566 IQSIWNVA
-578 DWATQTVENARQAG
+578 VSFFQTVFNLITG
-592 SNFINAVVEFFS
+592 VFSTIDAVLSGDFQGAWESIQGIFEGAFDFFS
-604 QLPYNLGVF
+604 TVG
-613 LGTALANIV
+613 
-622 IWAAETAENARQA
+622 
-635 GSQFLQN
+635 QN
-642 VVEFFTQLPGNVLTF
+642 VVEG
-657 LSTTIQN
+657 IKGG
-664 VIAWAGQMKSNAI
+664 IA
-677 DAASTFLNNVIEFF
+677 
-691 TQLPGKVAEWFTRT
+691 
-705 VEKAVEWAGEMKDKG
+705 AVWGG
-720 VQAAKDLLDAVV
+720 LVSFVQGLWD
-732 TGVSELPG
+732 
-740 KIFNLGVN
+740 
-748 AAKSLLEGIKSMGS
+748 GIKSIFVINASDVKNNTGS
-762 WLKDQV
+762 D
-768 GNFVDGIVSGFTGTV
+768 
-783 QTNGSHAGGM
+783 GSHAGGM

-813 ADEAAAYRK
+813 ADEADNYRRGKGSGSGFTLTQNIYAAKQTPVELAASTAAYFQR
-822 GEANTAGGMTIN
+822 ARWAI
-834 IDINGIQFEDVN
+834 
-846 SMAHALANQISY
+846 
-858 ELQAQSNRKAA
+858 
-869 VYA
+869 

>member
-93 DSAGIIENY
+93 ESAATVEKY
-102 AKDAYKNVG
+102 AQSAYKNVG
-111 LSANDYMETSTSFAA
+111 LSANDYMDTATSFAA
-126 ALVSSLSGDTEKAAE
+126 SLVSSLGGDTEKAAE
-141 MANTAISDMSDNA
+141 MSNMAISDMADNW
-154 NKMGTNITSIQ
+154 NKMGSSVQSVQ
-165 DAYNGFAKQN
+165 DAYRGFSKQN
-175 YTMLDNLKLGYGG
+175 FTMLDNLKLGYGG
-188 TQAEMKRLIK
+188 TKTEMERLL
-198 EAAAM
+198 A
-203 KDTQKELGVTVD
+203 D
-215 ATSMSYANIV
+215 ADALNAKQGIYTKYSIDSYSDIV
-225 QAIHVVQANMG
+225 QAIHVVQTEMG
-236 IMGTT
+236 ITGTT
-241 SKEAATTIQGSTASM
+241 AEEAATTIQGSTASM
-256 KSAWENLLTGIADPE
+256 KSAWANLLTGIADPE
-271 QDFQTLVDN
+271 QDFQALMDEF
-280 LVDSVIT
+280 VDSVIT

-329 EEGLQSLFGGLS
+329 EEGLQALFGGLS

-360 AIISGLTSAIENSDF
+360 AIISGMTSAIENSDF

-390 EVVPVIEKIAP
+390 EVVPVIKEIAP

-412 WQIGTEI
+412 WQTGTKI

-466 KISLMTLAQAAA
+466 KISLMTLAQTAA
-478 AKAQAVLNAVMSA
+478 AKAQAAFNAVLAA
-491 NPIAIVITL
+491 NPITLVVVAIG
-500 IAALIGVFVTLY
+500 ALVGILAVLY
-512 ATNEDFRNK
+512 AKNEDFRNS
-521 VNAAWNAVKETISG
+521 VNSVIENIWAKIQEFIAWVQPYVEAAMQVIRQIVTQVITDLTPVIQSIGEAFSAAWSLVQTVWSWASAFFQAIFQAIIVIFTPFAPLVSG
-535 VVNAIGTFFTQ
+535 FFKGAWAI
-546 TIPEAIS
+546 
-553 NVIEWFQQLPERI
+553 
-566 SEFLLNAIQSVA
+566 IQSV
-578 DWATQTVENARQAG
+578 WNVATSFFQTIFDVITGIFSTIDAVLSGDFAG
-592 SNFINAVVEFFS
+592 AWEAIKGIFDSVFDFFS
-604 QLPYNLGVF
+604 TVG
-613 LGTALANIV
+613 
-622 IWAAETAENARQA
+622 
-635 GSQFLQN
+635 QN
-642 VVEFFTQLPGNVLTF
+642 VVEGIKGGIT
-657 LSTTIQN
+657 
-664 VIAWAGQMKSNAI
+664 
-677 DAASTFLNNVIEFF
+677 
-691 TQLPGKVAEWFTRT
+691 
-705 VEKAVEWAGEMKDKG
+705 AVWDGLVSF
-720 VQAAKDLLDAVV
+720 VQGLWD
-732 TGVSELPG
+732 
-740 KIFNLGVN
+740 
-748 AAKSLLEGIKSMGS
+748 GIKSI
-762 WLKDQV
+762 
-768 GNFVDGIVSGFTGTV
+768 FVINAGDVKNNTGAD
-783 QTNGSHAGGM
+783 GSHAGGM

-834 IDINGIQFEDVN
+834 IDINGIQFNDVN

>member
-51 VANGIAEI
+51 VANGITEI
-59 GKTAASMAVS
+59 GKTAANMAVS

-74 LDSYADYEQLV
+74 LNSYSDYEQLV

-111 LSANDYMETSTSFAA
+111 LSANEYMETSTSFAA
-126 ALVSSLSGDTEKAAE
+126 SLVSSLGGDTEKAAE

-154 NKMGTNITSIQ
+154 NKMGTNISSIQ

-203 KDTQKELGVTVD
+203 TDTQKELGVTVD
-215 ATSMSYANIV
+215 SNSMSYANIV

-271 QDFQTLVDN
+271 QDFQSLVDN

-296 KEIVPTLIDGLS
+296 KEIVPTLIDGFS

-329 EEGLQSLFGGLS
+329 EEGLQALFGGLS

-381 FDNVKTAAE
+381 FNNVKTAIENIANIIDSFKNNSNAAWDAISAKIQ
-390 EVVPVIEKIAP
+390 EVVAFVQPYVEAAMQVIGQVVTQVITDLTPVIQSIGQAFSAAWDLAK
-401 ALVTVGAAVKG
+401 TVWSWASAFFSAIVQAIITIFSPFTPLIGGIFGAAFAAVKTVWG
-412 WQIGTEI
+412 VATSFFQTI
-419 QKMVTAFDEAKVAVS
+419 FDVITGI
-434 LFSMGLSDTE
+434 FSVIDG
-444 IAQGALNGTLKAS
+444 
-457 EVLAGLLTG
+457 VLTG
-466 KISLMTLAQAAA
+466 DFS
-478 AKAQAVLNAVMSA
+478 KAWEGIKEIFGSVFSFF
-491 NPIAIVITL
+491 T
-500 IAALIGVFVTLY
+500 GVG
-512 ATNEDFRNK
+512 NK
-521 VNAAWNAVKETISG
+521 VV
-535 VVNAIGTFFTQ
+535 
-546 TIPEAIS
+546 
-553 NVIEWFQQLPERI
+553 
-566 SEFLLNAIQSVA
+566 
-578 DWATQTVENARQAG
+578 
-592 SNFINAVVEFFS
+592 
-604 QLPYNLGVF
+604 
-613 LGTALANIV
+613 
-622 IWAAETAENARQA
+622 
-635 GSQFLQN
+635 
-642 VVEFFTQLPGNVLTF
+642 
-657 LSTTIQN
+657 
-664 VIAWAGQMKSNAI
+664 
-677 DAASTFLNNVIEFF
+677 
-691 TQLPGKVAEWFTRT
+691 
-705 VEKAVEWAGEMKDKG
+705 
-720 VQAAKDLLDAVV
+720 
-732 TGVSELPG
+732 
-740 KIFNLGVN
+740 
-748 AAKSLLEGIKSMGS
+748 EGIKSGIS
-762 WLKDQV
+762 AVWDGLV
-768 GNFVDGIVSGFTGTV
+768 SFVQGLWDGIKGIFTINASDVKDNTGGGTA
-783 QTNGSHAGGM
+783 GSHAGGL

-813 ADEAAAYRK
+813 SAEATEYRK
-822 GEANTAGGMTIN
+822 GNANAAGGMTFN
-834 IDINGIQFEDVN
+834 IDINGIQFNDVN
-846 SMAHALANQISY
+846 SMAHALVDRISY